1 MCERFTRTFPG
12 IPASVASARAWVAEI
27 LSPRVPDGEAIG
39 DAQLVV
45 SELVTNAL
53 QHTSSGDRG
62 MGRAEARLR
71 AILGRVHLRLL
82 LAPHRI
88 RVEVTDT
95 GTSIGT
101 DSSAPSGDSRDGAGA
116 PGPMVRC
123 PDPDAEHGRGLAL
136 VDHLAQRWFWRGDHT
151 SRTVTADLAHQPADA
166 GHSATAGVSATARAG
181 GVPAQRQP

>member
-1 MCERFTRTFPG
+1 MCERFHHTFPG
-12 IPASVASARAWVAEI
+12 IPASVAHARAWVTEI
-27 LSPRVPDGEAIG
+27 LSPRIPDGEAIG

-53 QHTSSGDRG
+53 HHTSSGDTG

-71 AILGRVHLRLL
+71 AILGRVQLRLL

-95 GTSIGT
+95 GTLPRTGGLS
-101 DSSAPSGDSRDGAGA
+101 PHGDSRDGPGA
-116 PGPMVRC
+116 PGPIVRR

-151 SRTVTADLAHQPADA
+151 SRTVTADLAHQPAEA
-166 GHSATAGVSATARAG
+166 GHSATAGTS